1 MSALDET
8 DENIPEEGEEEEVK
22 AIADEEEESE
32 EEDEDDDE
40 YGTVAT
46 ELSHDRVEL
55 LINLFEALDR
65 DNDGKL
71 TVKDFR
77 NLGEVMTGTR
87 PTKASA
93 LAQLRRADLD
103 DDDEVGKDEWLDFS
117 SNLAKMD
124 KLYFQDCMK
133 SYIGKLKLL
142 DDEKNQKIEARKR
155 REILA
160 EKQAQEQL
168 DAYVKSSVK

>member
-8 DENIPEEGEEEEVK
+8 DEHIPEEGEEEEVK
-22 AIADEEEESE
+22 AIEDEEEESE

-87 PTKASA
+87 PTKAS
-93 LAQLRRADLD
+93 LHHHHHSRGLILVMIFSYVCFHNDQLL
-103 DDDEVGKDEWLDFS
+103 VYCVV
-117 SNLAKMD
+117 
-124 KLYFQDCMK
+124 KLYID
-133 SYIGKLKLL
+133 
-142 DDEKNQKIEARKR
+142 R
-155 REILA
+155 RHLNRHLFYMILHGLCI
-160 EKQAQEQL
+160 QL
-168 DAYVKSSVK
+168 